1 MAKEKTNTDPR
12 VDAYLAG
19 VPEFAKP
26 VLEHL
31 RAAVHAACPEV
42 VEDIKW
48 SRPHFMLDGKIL
60 GGMSAF
66 KAHCGFGLWHT
77 ADAEKSSEGM
87 GQFGRI
93 ESLKDLPPKAELKK
107 RIQQAAELLRSGAKS
122 PIMDKKPRPKLEA
135 PDDLLAALKTNAE
148 AKRHFEAFAPSK
160 QRDYVEW
167 IIEAKR
173 EETRAKR
180 IAQAVEWL
188 AEGKSRNWK
197 YEAC

>member
-1 MAKEKTNTDPR
+1 MAGADPR
-12 VDAYLAG
+12 VDAYIADA
-19 VPEFAKP
+19 PDFARP

-31 RAAVHAACPEV
+31 RAAVHAACPEA

-60 GGMSAF
+60 AGMSAF

-77 ADAEKSSEGM
+77 AEREKSSEGM

-93 ESLKDLPPKAELKK
+93 ESIRDLPAKTELKK
-107 RIQQAAELLRSGAKS
+107 QIRQAAELLRSGAKS
-122 PIMDKKPRPKLEA
+122 AMMDKKPRPKLDA
-135 PDDLLAALKTNAE
+135 PPDLLAALKANAE
-148 AKRHFEAFAPSK
+148 AGRHFEAFTPGK

-167 IIEAKR
+167 ILEAKR
-173 EETRAKR
+173 EETRSKR
-180 IAQAVEWL
+180 IAQAIEWL
-188 AEGKSRNWK
+188 AEGKSRHWK

>member
-1 MAKEKTNTDPR
+1 MATRNTDPR
-12 VDAYLAG
+12 VDAYLAQ
-19 VPEFAKP
+19 VPEFARP
-26 VLEHL
+26 VLDHL
-31 RAAVHAACPEV
+31 RAAVHAACPEA

-60 GGMSAF
+60 AGMSAF
-66 KAHCGFGLWHT
+66 KAHCGFSLWH
-77 ADAEKSSEGM
+77 ASDEQKSSEGM
-87 GQFGRI
+87 GRFGRI
-93 ESLKDLPPKAELKK
+93 ENVKDLPSKAELKK
-107 RIQQAAELLRSGAKS
+107 QIVEAAGLLRSGAKS
-122 PIMDKKPRPKLEA
+122 AMMDKKPRAKLDA
-135 PDDLLAALKTNAE
+135 PDDLLAALKANAQ

-188 AEGKSRNWK
+188 AEGKARHWK